1 MSSVVPLKDSNTRI
15 IEDISEVSEPE
26 VIAVEQEKKYCSD
39 CQQVVTAKS
48 ELALPKSDIGLNL
61 TILICYLWVSL
72 GIPFTRLSK
81 YLKDFFLFEITT
93 SGLSRHVIRVS
104 KIFEE
109 VYDEILEDVQMGCIL
124 FADETGWRINLNWR
138 KKVNNYVML
147 LPEYQKHQG

>member
-1 MSSVVPLKDSNTRI
+1 MALNLHISETHV

-26 VIAVEQEKKYCSD
+26 VIEVEQEKKYCSD

-72 GIPFTRLSK
+72 GIPFTRLAK
-81 YLKDFFLFEITT
+81 YLKDFFLFDIST

-104 KIFEE
+104 GIFAE

-124 FADETGWRINLNWR
+124 FADETGWRINTDFHGI
-138 KKVNNYVML
+138 KT
-147 LPEYQKHQG
+147 P